1 MCCRIELLILCA
13 RAAVWSL
20 STPWPLLSSLPLG
33 EAVEGVV
40 GEAVEPLHHSGHDGR
55 GRHVDE
61 VLHVLY
67 RLLLAQVQP
76 ELVLNT
82 QQQ

>member
-1 MCCRIELLILCA
+1 MILFA
-13 RAAVWSL
+13 PVL
-20 STPWPLLSSLPLG
+20 
-33 EAVEGVV
+33 
-40 GEAVEPLHHSGHDGR
+40 GEAVEPLHHGGHDGR